1 MAITN
6 SDGSIILTTKVE
18 DAGLKKG
25 MAKIIS
31 DQKTQLQ
38 SLTREYAK
46 LITNNKQNTEEAKK
60 LKDQIDK
67 LSKSIKENEG
77 VMQSFEKTSTGAFSR
92 VGNALKSIAGYL
104 AIAFSVTKLIQ
115 FSNEAGQL
123 ATQTEASVQRLVD
136 IYGSAS
142 DSVGDFIDANAR
154 ALGMSKAAAASF
166 SSVYGNLFSV
176 WADQATNAEL
186 TNRYLNMTAVVAS
199 KTGRTV
205 EDVQE
210 RVRSGLLGNTEA
222 IEDLGIFVNVKTIEM
237 TDAFQR
243 MANGKSWEQLDNNTQ
258 QQIRSMAILEQATA
272 KYGDEVADTSATIR
286 NRFNAAYQDFQ
297 NSWGNIVNTVL
308 LPVLETLTQ
317 IFDIATKGLNVISG
331 RSGQI
336 LENVEL
342 QEENTDKTA
351 ENIEE
356 QTKNQKE
363 LNKELKK
370 SLAGFDDIQI
380 LSANTADNTSGGLDS
395 GLQGIGGDL
404 GGTDPDGSSYVEE
417 INATLAAIMK
427 TVAISMI
434 AIGLIL
440 LFTGN
445 VGWGIGT
452 IIFGVG
458 LEGVSVAAITE
469 TDPSPTIIN
478 SLLSLQGV
486 AVGASVALGIMMIFM
501 GSKGLGIGLI
511 AYGAVQLG
519 VTIYEITQFDA
530 SPIESTINTIQGVA
544 AGAMLA
550 LGFFLLYFKVNM
562 PLAISLIAGGAL
574 LVVDEIFDI
583 VEGGVSPEI
592 SAWIN
597 GIMLIL
603 EGAALVIGIILLATK
618 VNVPLGVSLVAT
630 GAASLAKEAVLN
642 WDAISE
648 MFTNEKTSKWIAVVG
663 IVAVVLGII
672 LCYAHQWK
680 MGVGLI
686 ALGAST
692 LVTEAALN
700 WNAITELFTN
710 DNTAKWIALGGVLA
724 IALGILLCFAH
735 QWGWGI
741 GLIAMGVAA
750 VVAPIVANWDAIS
763 NKITEIFTEFA
774 GIIAAAGV
782 ALIVLGIILCCT
794 GVGIG
799 LGIGLILAGA
809 AGLATVV
816 AVNWDSIV
824 DWVKGA
830 WDAVKSF
837 WNKNIAPIFTIQ
849 WWKNLA
855 IKCGNGLIAGFEGAI
870 NGIIEAFESMINWVV
885 DGLNS
890 ISFDIPDWIGGG
902 TFGINIPRASLGRV
916 SIPRLAQGAVI
927 PPNREFLAV
936 LGDQKQGTNIEAPLQ
951 TIVDAFNIA
960 LAQNSG
966 YNGGG
971 NTEVVLEI
979 DGREFGRAVVEQG
992 DRENRRIGTRL
1003 VIV

>member
-1 MAITN
+1 MAIAN
-6 SDGSIILTTKVE
+6 SDGSIVLSTKVDTSGME
-18 DAGLKKG
+18 QGTKSLKSQ
-25 MAKIIS
+25 A
-31 DQKTQLQ
+31 
-38 SLTREYAK
+38 AK
-46 LITNNKQNTEEAKK
+46 LAAEYRKAGMSQSEAFKKAWSEIERTRKETEKATKSTQTYGEKAKTAF
-60 LKDQIDK
+60 Q
-67 LSKSIKENEG
+67 G
-77 VMQSFEKTSTGAFSR
+77 VGS
-92 VGNALKSIAGYL
+92 ALKSLAGYL
-104 AIAFSVTKLIQ
+104 ALAFSVTKIIQ

-243 MANGKSWEQLDNNTQ
+243 MANGKSWEQLDAYTQ

-286 NRFNAAYQDFQ
+286 NRYKAAYEDFQ

-317 IFDIATKGLNVISG
+317 IFDIATKGLNALSG

-395 GLQGIGGDL
+395 GLQGLGGDL
-404 GGTDPDGSSYVEE
+404 GGTAPDGSAYVDE
-417 INATLAAIMK
+417 IDSTLTAIMGIVGMALAAI
-427 TVAISMI
+427 
-434 AIGLIL
+434 GCIL
-440 LFTGN
+440 LFTGH
-445 VGWGIGT
+445 VGWGLGFIIAGAAELTVTAATLGDDAIAQETQNALSNALIIAGIVAIVIG
-452 IIFGVG
+452 I
-458 LEGVSVAAITE
+458 
-469 TDPSPTIIN
+469 
-478 SLLSLQGV
+478 LLCMAQQW
-486 AVGASVALGIMMIFM
+486 GI
-501 GSKGLGIGLI
+501 GIGLMVI
-511 AYGAVQLG
+511 
-519 VTIYEITQFDA
+519 
-530 SPIESTINTIQGVA
+530 GVA
-544 AGAMLA
+544 GI
-550 LGFFLLYFKVNM
+550 VT
-562 PLAISLIAGGAL
+562 PIA
-574 LVVDEIFDI
+574 
-583 VEGGVSPEI
+583 
-592 SAWIN
+592 
-597 GIMLIL
+597 
-603 EGAALVIGIILLATK
+603 
-618 VNVPLGVSLVAT
+618 
-630 GAASLAKEAVLN
+630 LN
-642 WDAISE
+642 WD
-648 MFTNEKTSKWIAVVG
+648 G
-663 IVAVVLGII
+663 IKEQLQGSFGGWLVLGGII
-672 LCYAHQWK
+672 
-680 MGVGLI
+680 
-686 ALGAST
+686 
-692 LVTEAALN
+692 
-700 WNAITELFTN
+700 AI
-710 DNTAKWIALGGVLA
+710 V
-724 IALGILLCFAH
+724 LGILLCFTPMLPL
-735 QWGWGI
+735 GI
-741 GLIAMGVAA
+741 GLIVLGAGA

-794 GVGIG
+794 GVGIP

-816 AVNWDSIV
+816 AVNWDAIV

-830 WDAVKSF
+830 WEAVKSF
-837 WNKNIAPIFTIQ
+837 WNTYIGPVFTWQ
-849 WWKNLA
+849 WWANLGKSC
-855 IKCGNGLIAGFEGAI
+855 INGLIAGFEGGI
-870 NGIIEAFESMINWVV
+870 NGIIWAFESMINWIV
-885 DGLNS
+885 DALNS
-890 ISFDIPDWIGGG
+890 LSIEIPDWVPGVGGQ
-902 TFGINIPRASLGRV
+902 TWGINIPRANFGRV

-936 LGDQKQGTNIEAPLQ
+936 LGDQKHGTNIEAPLQ

-960 LAQNSG
+960 LSQNG
-966 YNGGG
+966 GNFGGG

-992 DRENRRIGTRL
+992 NRENRRIGTRL

>member
-1 MAITN
+1 MAIAN
-6 SDGSIILTTKVE
+6 SDGSIILSTKVDTSGME
-18 DAGLKKG
+18 QGTKSLKSQAAKLAAEYRKAGMSQSEAFKKAWSEIERTKVSTDKATVSTKKFGQQSQTTGTQASAAIAKIGLGLK
-25 MAKIIS
+25 
-31 DQKTQLQ
+31 
-38 SLTREYAK
+38 SLLAYFIGIQTVFAAIRF
-46 LITNNKQNTEEAKK
+46 
-60 LKDQIDK
+60 
-67 LSKSIKENEG
+67 S
-77 VMQSFEKTSTGAFSR
+77 GAS
-92 VGNALKSIAGYL
+92 A
-104 AIAFSVTKLIQ
+104 
-115 FSNEAGQL
+115 EL

-243 MANGKSWEQLDNNTQ
+243 MANGKSWEQLDAYTQ

-317 IFDIATKGLNVISG
+317 IFDIATKGLNALSG

-356 QTKNQKE
+356 QVKNQKE

-380 LSANTADNTSGGLDS
+380 LSSQTAENTSGGGVDS

-404 GGTDPDGSSYVEE
+404 GGGTLDGSAYVEE
-417 INATLAAIMK
+417 IDETLTAIMGIVALSLAA
-427 TVAISMI
+427 V
-434 AIGLIL
+434 GLIL

-445 VGWGIGT
+445 IGWGIGFIIAGAATLTVTMASASEFGYGGIIQMLTT
-452 IIFGVG
+452 IM
-458 LEGVSVAAITE
+458 
-469 TDPSPTIIN
+469 
-478 SLLSLQGV
+478 GV
-486 AVGASVALGIMMIFM
+486 AGGALLALGIILVYF
-501 GSKGLGIGLI
+501 KILPTGIGMI
-511 AYGAVQLG
+511 V
-519 VTIYEITQFDA
+519 
-530 SPIESTINTIQGVA
+530 
-544 AGAMLA
+544 AGA
-550 LGFFLLYFKVNM
+550 
-562 PLAISLIAGGAL
+562 SLIVSSVVLQGIFNPNDIASWLSIIMGIAGGAL
-574 LVVDEIFDI
+574 LAIGIFLCYMKVYPQGI
-583 VEGGVSPEI
+583 GLIIAGATSLI
-592 SAWIN
+592 SAVALGSEDITSKIKGWVAV
-597 GIMLIL
+597 IMAIA
-603 EGAALVIGIILLATK
+603 GAALL
-618 VNVPLGVSLVAT
+618 
-630 GAASLAKEAVLN
+630 
-642 WDAISE
+642 
-648 MFTNEKTSKWIAVVG
+648 
-663 IVAVVLGII
+663 VLGII
-672 LCYAHQWK
+672 LCAT
-680 MGVGLI
+680 GVGIATGIALI
-686 ALGAST
+686 AAGAIA
-692 LVTEAALN
+692 LVTPIALN
-700 WNAITELFTN
+700 WDAIWDAITGTFNAII
-710 DNTAKWIALGGVLA
+710 DWIKTYGMLV
-724 IALGILLCFAH
+724 LGILLC
-735 QWGWGI
+735 
-741 GLIAMGVAA
+741 L
-750 VVAPIVANWDAIS
+750 
-763 NKITEIFTEFA
+763 
-774 GIIAAAGV
+774 
-782 ALIVLGIILCCT
+782 T
-794 GVGIG
+794 GVGIA
-799 LGIGLILAGA
+799 LGIALIVKWAKEGAENGVPLAEA
-809 AGLATVV
+809 
-816 AVNWDSIV
+816 IV
-824 DWVKGA
+824 DKVKEI
-830 WDAVKSF
+830 WNKVKSF
-837 WNKNIAPIFTIQ
+837 WDKYIAPIFTAQ
-849 WWKNLA
+849 FWLDLA
-855 IKCGNGLIAGFEGAI
+855 KKCGNGLISGFESAI
-870 NGIIEAFESMINWVV
+870 NGIITMFENMINFVV
-885 DGLNS
+885 DGINS
-890 ISFDIPDWIGGG
+890 IGFDIPDWLGGG
-902 TFGINIPRASLGRV
+902 HFGFDVPRVSFGRV

-960 LAQNSG
+960 LQGNAN
-966 YNGGG
+966 YGGG

-992 DRENRRIGTRL
+992 NRENRRIGTRL